1 MSALSDYITECR
13 RLLHDANG
21 DFYTD
26 SELTDY
32 INAARKRT
40 VRDTGCLRELQAET
54 ALTDTETYTF
64 DTLPSGTNTIDV
76 LNINLYWG
84 NTRIPLRYLPWTQF
98 NAELRFWQN
107 YSGRPIAFSMYGP
120 KKYYIGPVPD
130 QDYSMEL
137 DTVILPDN
145 LVDDTSTE
153 QIPSPF
159 TDPVAFYA
167 CHQAKY
173 KEQSYGESEIFKQ
186 EYVKRVQNVLA
197 STYTRRMPSPY
208 SAPY

>member
-40 VRDTGCLRELQAET
+40 VRDTGCLRSLQAET
-54 ALTDTETYTF
+54 ALTGTETYTF
-64 DTLPSGTNTIDV
+64 DTLSSGTNTIDV

-130 QDYSMEL
+130 QNYSMEL
-137 DTVILPDN
+137 DTVILPNN
-145 LVDDTSTE
+145 LVDSASTE
-153 QIPSPF
+153 QIASPF

>member
-13 RLLHDANG
+13 RLLHDATG
-21 DFYTD
+21 VFYTD

-54 ALTDTETYTF
+54 ALTSTETYTF
-64 DTLPSGTNTIDV
+64 DTLPSGTKTIDV

-107 YSGRPIAFSMYGP
+107 YVGRPIAFSMYGP
-120 KKYYIGPVPD
+120 KKYYIAPVPD
-130 QDYSMEL
+130 QDYAMEL
-137 DTVILPDN
+137 DTVILPDD
-145 LVDDTSTE
+145 LVDNTSVE

-186 EYVKRVQNVLA
+186 EYVKRMQNVLA

-208 SAPY
+208 SAPF